1 MNFQKSHIQVTVFV
15 TLLLLLR
22 SMCSFL
28 YLFGSVCASFCFL
41 TSWYRTDAACLLAG
55 CNTFTKHQRRLEQK
69 TDRAIGAQNL
79 ILAKMFPRLDQ
90 CQTIRRACFWGQWS
104 KNLLALFAFKM
115 FHSRPST
122 VYFRPF
128 NSFVT
133 VLEWSIEIANTW
145 IWTPVW
151 SRARN
156 HCAHT
161 TSQFWL

>member
-1 MNFQKSHIQVTVFV
+1 MFPKVAPKLPQNTLPQPFFIGVRFFKTAQKVAIIWATFVGKFDAMNFQKSHIQVTVFV

-90 CQTIRRACFWGQWS
+90 CQTIRRACFWGQ
-104 KNLLALFAFKM
+104 
-115 FHSRPST
+115 
-122 VYFRPF
+122 
-128 NSFVT
+128 
-133 VLEWSIEIANTW
+133 
-145 IWTPVW
+145 
-151 SRARN
+151 
-156 HCAHT
+156 
-161 TSQFWL
+161 